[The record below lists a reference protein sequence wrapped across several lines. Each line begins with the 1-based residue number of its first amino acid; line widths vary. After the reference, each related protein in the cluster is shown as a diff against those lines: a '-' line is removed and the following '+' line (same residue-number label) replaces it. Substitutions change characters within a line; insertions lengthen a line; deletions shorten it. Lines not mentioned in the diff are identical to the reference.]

1 MRVNRSVIIS
11 NTCMHV
17 CNNNKHETYAWL
29 LTILIIFV
37 NFVIFSMFFFDFFRE
52 YIFIY
57 IYEVSLSICS
67 IFEYILLYMTC
78 N

>member
-17 CNNNKHETYAWL
+17 CNNKHETYAWL

-57 IYEVSLSICS
+57 IYEVSLCICS